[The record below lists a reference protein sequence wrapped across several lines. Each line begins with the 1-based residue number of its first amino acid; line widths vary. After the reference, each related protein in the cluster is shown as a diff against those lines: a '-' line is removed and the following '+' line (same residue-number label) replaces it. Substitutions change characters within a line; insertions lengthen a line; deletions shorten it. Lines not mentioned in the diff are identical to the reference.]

1 MKMMQN
7 QKLELLFSKTS
18 QQPELFSE
26 FLNQLLISDVFCIG
40 DDSDQSNVYFQ
51 MLETPEGEQAIPFFL
66 SLDTLRSSFG
76 DDLDYFIMSARDF
89 FEMTKG
95 AVLLLNP
102 ASDYMKEFAPDEIEF
117 LLSLG
122 LS

>member
-1 MKMMQN
+1 
-7 QKLELLFSKTS
+7 
-18 QQPELFSE
+18 
-26 FLNQLLISDVFCIG
+26 
-40 DDSDQSNVYFQ
+40 
-51 MLETPEGEQAIPFFL
+51 
-66 SLDTLRSSFG
+66 
-76 DDLDYFIMSARDF
+76 MSARDF